1 MRIKYI
7 NEVKFF
13 MNKQLYKTTHLH
25 IDIFI
30 FSFIICEMILVC

>member
-13 MNKQLYKTTHLH
+13 MNKRDYIKLR